1 MKRTAIISL
10 AMEMIAASFPSLQ
23 GRRLKVKMVKTD
35 DYVMAVRLGK
45 SLRLWVSKADAKR
58 MGRPALIGVLAHE
71 LCHAEEDL
79 QRQGLTWALFSELCK
94 PLVARE
100 LSSESATER
109 RIDAAVIRKGYGRQ
123 LLAFQKYHDRYY
135 EPYDCTD
142 GMTLGEIEAAL
153 RNGGALD
160 KGGRSPPPKLGDA
173 ICRFGGAT
181 RDGW

>member
-1 MKRTAIISL
+1 MVLGMKRTAITSL

-23 GRRLKVKMVKTD
+23 NRALRVKMVKTD

-45 SLRLWVSKADAKR
+45 TLRLWVSKADAKR
-58 MGRPALIGVLAHE
+58 MGRSALTGVLAHE

-79 QRQGLTWALFSELCK
+79 HRQALTHALLAEACESTASPEF
-94 PLVARE
+94 
-100 LSSESATER
+100 SSEAATER

-142 GMTLGEIEAAL
+142 GMTLNEIEAAL
-153 RNGGALD
+153 RGL
-160 KGGRSPPPKLGDA
+160 SVSL
-173 ICRFGGAT
+173 
-181 RDGW
+181 